1 METAVLIKPDAAYK
15 KAYMS
20 FYHEW
25 KASGEKMIP
34 WVIAKD
40 PAYFEKMVQELLDA
54 EKGIGLKKRI
64 CTRFHLLAN
73 ASRKSNR
80 RS

>member
-1 METAVLIKPDAAYK
+1 
-15 KAYMS
+15 
-20 FYHEW
+20 
-25 KASGEKMIP
+25 MIP

-54 EKGIGLKKRI
+54 EKGIGLKRI